1 MSNSEKLTAKQQAF
15 VEQYLVSLNASDAA
29 LRAGYSKK
37 TAPYIGA
44 ENLKKPLIKAA
55 ITEAKQNRSERVQV
69 DADYV
74 LKRLFEIDQLDV
86 ADILDVDHSLKS
98 VREWPKAWRLSISAI
113 DIKQLE
119 GPGPGIEA
127 ILKKIKWPDK
137 LRNLELIGKHVDVK
151 AFEEQINVK
160 VDHAEILDA
169 ARKRA
174 AKAKK

>member
-55 ITEAKQNRSERVQV
+55 ITEAKRNRSERVQV
-69 DADYV
+69 NADYV

-86 ADILDVDHSLKS
+86 ADILHEDHSLKS

-119 GPGPGIEA
+119 GPGPDIEA

>member
-1 MSNSEKLTAKQQAF
+1 MSKGDKLTAKQQAF
-15 VEQYLVSLNASDAA
+15 VEHYIVSLNASSAA
-29 LRAGYSKK
+29 LKAGYSKK
-37 TAPYIGA
+37 TAPFIGA
-44 ENLKKPLIKAA
+44 ENLKKPKINAF
-55 ITEAKQNRSERVQV
+55 IEQAKRERSERVKV

-86 ADILDVDHSLKS
+86 ADILDVDHSLKPVS
-98 VREWPKAWRLSISAI
+98 DWPKAWRLSISAI
-113 DIKQLE
+113 DIKHLQGEDPDLE
-119 GPGPGIEA
+119 TI
-127 ILKKIKWPDK
+127 IKKIKWPDK

>member
-1 MSNSEKLTAKQQAF
+1 MSNGDKLTAKQQAF
-15 VEQYLVSLNASDAA
+15 VEHYLVSLNASDAA
-29 LRAGYSKK
+29 LKAGYSKK

-44 ENLKKPLIKAA
+44 ENLKKPLIKAF
-55 ITEAKQNRSERVQV
+55 IEKSKRERSERVKV

-86 ADILDVDHSLKS
+86 ADILNDDHSLKP
-98 VREWPKAWRLSISAI
+98 VKDWPKAWRLSISAI

-119 GPGPGIEA
+119 SADPNIDV

-137 LRNLELIGKHVDVK
+137 LKNLELIGKHVDVK
-151 AFEEQINVK
+151 AFEEQITVK
-160 VDHAEILDA
+160 VDHAEILEA

-174 AKAKK
+174 AKARQ